1 MANTNMKRAYGVE
14 VKNDDVDKALEVFD
28 RRVRKCKRLLKWKNK
43 QQFTQ
48 PSKERRDERKQK
60 ERNARLEAADKQWW
74 KREQHL
80 ENLG

>member
-1 MANTNMKRAYGVE
+1 MPKNYNNAYGVE

-28 RRVRKCKRLLKWKNK
+28 RRVRKSKRILKWKNK

-60 ERNARLEAADKQWW
+60 ERNARLEAANKQWW
-74 KREQHL
+74 KREEHL
-80 ENLG
+80 KDL